1 MCRRVTGILLA
12 TLLFLSGCR
21 IPAGTTSVAV
31 PTSTPTQ
38 PLPAVTPAAVLTR
51 VQGEVRLQQVIT
63 GQLVS
68 ASFGDYLWRG
78 DVIVA
83 GQDAQA
89 EAVCSDG
96 ESLRV
101 EHDQSVTV
109 TCGETPDPVYQRV
122 IVRVHG
128 EQIEALPATRP
139 IPPEG
144 GNLPV
149 VLSPRNTRL
158 VERRPAIRWQA
169 VQGAEDYEVVV
180 SGPQG
185 ELWRATTQETEL
197 PYPDAQPALEAGAS
211 CLIQVTAR
219 TGPTGQP
226 RPSETV
232 LVTVLSAAEA
242 DQVRQFETQ
251 IEALGL
257 SVESAR
263 FFLATYYADLEL
275 YDAAIT
281 ELVSLAEEIPSPLA
295 HRLLG
300 DVYLAIGLDGQ
311 AAQSYQE
318 ALRLAQE
325 QGNRLVQAEAE
336 VGLGQVEFARKI
348 FELALS
354 HFRAALML
362 YQELGLEDNAEAVA
376 KLVADTE
383 TRLPTPTP

>member
-12 TLLFLSGCR
+12 TLLFLSGCH

-38 PLPAVTPAAVLTR
+38 PLPTTTPAAVLTR

-158 VERRPAIRWQA
+158 VERRPAI
-169 VQGAEDYEVVV
+169 DH
-180 SGPQG
+180 PQ
-185 ELWRATTQETEL
+185 
-197 PYPDAQPALEAGAS
+197 
-211 CLIQVTAR
+211 
-219 TGPTGQP
+219 
-226 RPSETV
+226 
-232 LVTVLSAAEA
+232 
-242 DQVRQFETQ
+242 
-251 IEALGL
+251 
-257 SVESAR
+257 
-263 FFLATYYADLEL
+263 
-275 YDAAIT
+275 
-281 ELVSLAEEIPSPLA
+281 
-295 HRLLG
+295 
-300 DVYLAIGLDGQ
+300 
-311 AAQSYQE
+311 
-318 ALRLAQE
+318 
-325 QGNRLVQAEAE
+325 
-336 VGLGQVEFARKI
+336 
-348 FELALS
+348 
-354 HFRAALML
+354 
-362 YQELGLEDNAEAVA
+362 
-376 KLVADTE
+376 
-383 TRLPTPTP
+383 

>member
-1 MCRRVTGILLA
+1 
-12 TLLFLSGCR
+12 
-21 IPAGTTSVAV
+21 
-31 PTSTPTQ
+31 
-38 PLPAVTPAAVLTR
+38 VLTR

-242 DQVRQFETQ
+242 DQVRQFESQ

-275 YDAAIT
+275 YDAALT
-281 ELVSLAEEIPSPLA
+281 ELVSLAEETPSPLA